1 MENNMRH
8 ECHSCHIKTIEKLIM
23 KFKPDAETEEK
34 LRLSIHKLLT
44 DNSELGN
51 PELATQIHRIAKKY
65 LDNTNLYAEEKLQAN
80 EILLNSYS
88 DWEAL
93 VNESDKPFFT
103 AVKLAVIGN
112 IIDYGS
118 HSVST
123 DIWQQIDSF
132 LDKELTI
139 NMTEKLRCEIEK
151 ADRIL
156 YLGDNCGEIVFDK
169 LLIQTMNHPNI
180 TFAVRGKPVIN
191 DATLEDAHQV
201 GIDKLCKIIS
211 NGTDAPSTLLELS
224 SSEFVKEYENADLI
238 ISKGQGNFEGLMGKN
253 HVNTFFMLIAKCDP
267 IANLLNVNKNDMV
280 VTKLSSTLSL

>member
-1 MENNMRH
+1 MEANMRH

-34 LRLSIHKLLT
+34 LRASIHKLLT

-80 EILLNSYS
+80 EALLNSYS
-88 DWEAL
+88 DWESL
-93 VNESDKPFFT
+93 VNESDNPFFT

-112 IIDYGS
+112 IIDYGA

-123 DIWQQIDSF
+123 NIRQQIDSF

-151 ADRIL
+151 AERIL

-169 LLIQTMNHPNI
+169 LLIQTINHPNI

-191 DATLEDAHQV
+191 DATLEDVHQV
-201 GIDKLCKIIS
+201 GIDKLCKVIS

-224 SSEFVKEYENADLI
+224 SSEFVKEYQNADLI
-238 ISKGQGNFEGLMGKN
+238 ISKGQGNFEGLMDKN
-253 HVNTFFMLIAKCDP
+253 HENTFFMLIAKCEP
-267 IANLLNVNKNDMV
+267 IANLLNVNENDMV
-280 VTKLSSTLSL
+280 VTKLSSSLTL